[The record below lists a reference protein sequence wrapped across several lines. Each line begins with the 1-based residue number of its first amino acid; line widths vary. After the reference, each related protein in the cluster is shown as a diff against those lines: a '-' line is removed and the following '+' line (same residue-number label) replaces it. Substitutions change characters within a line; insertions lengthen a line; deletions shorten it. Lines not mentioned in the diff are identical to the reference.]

1 MARTVVRLRLRPAAG
16 SRPSDLSNKIL
27 QSREQIAYEQR
38 FQCEI
43 GNSRISAEQV
53 DESTVVLLTDGFSG
67 ALDPDTDGPPERYMD
82 GNHMCNLGSGMEEH
96 RAWKTT
102 RVYEIIGNHPRLVR
116 FIARDPWTAL
126 PILEKPWSTL
136 EGFLER
142 YNAMYAPRGECGS
155 RSYLKPPY
163 RPLIFQWALQV
174 LTALSFIHSKDVI
187 IGDLHT
193 HVCWLQSPDS
203 ICILGFLDAVYMEPM
218 YAMRFTND
226 TWGREYSF
234 PFHPS
239 LITGEGNGP
248 GGRWDRD
255 RATVQTDLF
264 LWAGLLYELLTG
276 AWPAKGRGLEEVRAM
291 LTNKLW
297 PRLGEEKLDRIVTK
311 CREHGYG
318 SADEVKADL
327 GRVLAAEGLVLGGVE
342 GNEIQGLDVAQIL
355 AG

>member
-1 MARTVVRLRLRPAAG
+1 
-16 SRPSDLSNKIL
+16 
-27 QSREQIAYEQR
+27 
-38 FQCEI
+38 
-43 GNSRISAEQV
+43 
-53 DESTVVLLTDGFSG
+53 
-67 ALDPDTDGPPERYMD
+67 LDPETDGPLEHYTD
-82 GNHMCNLGSGMEEH
+82 DNHMCNLGSGIEEH

-116 FIARDPWTAL
+116 FIVRDAWTAL

-136 EGFLER
+136 DGFLEER
-142 YNAMYAPRGECGS
+142 YDAMYAPRGEGG
-155 RSYLKPPY
+155 RGSYLKPAY

-187 IGDLHT
+187 LGDLHT

-226 TWGREYSF
+226 TWGCEYNF

-239 LITGEGNGP
+239 LIPNKGHGP

-255 RATVQTDLF
+255 LATVQTDLF
-264 LWAGLLYELLTG
+264 LWAGLVYELLTG
-276 AWPAKGRGLEEVRAM
+276 TWPANERGLDEVRAM
-291 LTNKLW
+291 LTNKIW
-297 PRLGEEKLDRIVTK
+297 PRLGEEKLDRIMTK
-311 CREHGYG
+311 CWEYGYG

-327 GRVLAAEGLVLGGVE
+327 GRALAAEGLMVGGVE
-342 GNEIQGLDVAQIL
+342 GDEIQGLDVAQIL